1 MIWLE
6 VSVTTDGEAA
16 EAVAELLRPYAY
28 SDGVVLEQLGDEAD
42 LSPDALEPHVTVKI
56 YIPEEQDSP
65 ALRRRLEESLYH
77 LGRLYPVPPP
87 VFRELQE
94 EDWANAWKAHYKPFR
109 IGRRLWIQPSW
120 LDALPEPVEGAFP
133 EPVEGAFPEPVEG
146 GLRQAQPPFPP
157 EPAAADE
164 PDRRQPDDIVLTL
177 DPGMAFGTGL
187 HPTTQMCLQFLE
199 ELVEPGMRVLDVGTG
214 SGILAIAAARL
225 GATAVYAIDNDPIA
239 VRTTAENVALNGV
252 GDQVTAVVGELAA
265 VSEKGYDIVVV
276 NILAPVIQALLAE
289 HDLLGFVRPGG
300 WLLLSGIID
309 QQAEGVEKS
318 VTAVDGRMARKLT
331 IRDWVTYGVKRGM

>member
-28 SDGVVLEQLGDEAD
+28 GDGVVLEQLGDEDD

-56 YIPEEQDSP
+56 YIPEDQDSP
-65 ALRRRLEESLYH
+65 TLRRRLEESLYH
-77 LGRLYPVPPP
+77 LGRLYPIPPP

-120 LDALPEPVEGAFP
+120 LETSPEPA
-133 EPVEGAFPEPVEG
+133 EG
-146 GLRQAQPPFPP
+146 GLRQAQPLPAP
-157 EPAAADE
+157 EPVEGTAAGEMVATDSADSG
-164 PDRRQPDDIVLTL
+164 DRRQPGDIVLTL

-199 ELVEPGMRVLDVGTG
+199 ALVEPGMRVLDLGTG

-239 VRTTAENVALNGV
+239 IRTTAENVALNGV
-252 GDQVTAVVGELAA
+252 GQQVTAAVGELA
-265 VSEKGYDIVVV
+265 VVTEKDWDIVVV

-289 HDLLGFVRPGG
+289 HDLLDYVRPGG

-318 VTAVDGRMARKLT
+318 VTAVDGRLAGKLT
-331 IRDWVTYGVKRGM
+331 IRDWVAYEVKRDS